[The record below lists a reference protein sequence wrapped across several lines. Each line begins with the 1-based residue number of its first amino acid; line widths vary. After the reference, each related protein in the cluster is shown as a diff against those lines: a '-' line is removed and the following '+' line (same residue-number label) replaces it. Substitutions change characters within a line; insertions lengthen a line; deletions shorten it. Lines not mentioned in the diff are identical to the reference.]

1 LSHGF
6 AGKVDIDFR
15 YYEGAVLF
23 KGRKLNRFKLTS
35 LQQLLAHS
43 KRIAAEHERASF
55 GASICKSFLP
65 TAHPMQQQMKAK
77 WGNSYFF
84 IIKFLLN
91 SVETNTVWLNSIS
104 NQHITKL
111 PAFLRAF

>member
-43 KRIAAEHERASF
+43 KRMAGEHERACF
-55 GASICKSFLP
+55 GASSVGHFFRPPIQI
-65 TAHPMQQQMKAK
+65 QQQMKAK
-77 WGNSYFF
+77 WRNS
-84 IIKFLLN
+84 
-91 SVETNTVWLNSIS
+91 
-104 NQHITKL
+104 
-111 PAFLRAF
+111 